1 MKTSSTFWS
10 QLEADI
16 EKYSNRA
23 KKNIRAYE
31 KIQSKQL
38 KTHKHRMSSTDLAY
52 RNRSVMSEKAPC
64 SINEIRD
71 QYRESKDQ

>member
-23 KKNIRAYE
+23 KKNIREIE
-31 KIQSKQL
+31 KRHSKQL
-38 KTHKHRMSSTDLAY
+38 KSHKHGISSTDLAY

-71 QYRESKDQ
+71 QYRESKDK